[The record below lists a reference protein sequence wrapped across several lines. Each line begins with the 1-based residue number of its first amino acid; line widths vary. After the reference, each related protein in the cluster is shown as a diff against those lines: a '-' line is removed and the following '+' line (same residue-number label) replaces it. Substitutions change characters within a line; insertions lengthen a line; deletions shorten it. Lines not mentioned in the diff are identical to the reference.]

1 MNVRSN
7 RPILLEGGRVI
18 DPSQGLDRITSVLV
32 DQGRIAAYDAIATG
46 EEVVIDASGKIVSP
60 GLIDMHVHLREPG
73 REEDE
78 TILTGTSAAVAG
90 GFTSIA
96 CIPNTEPPVDTQASV
111 EFIQHQ
117 AVRADQCNVYVVACV
132 SKNREGKELAELGQ
146 LIQAG
151 AVAFS
156 DDGAPVYDA
165 ELMRRALEYCCMFD
179 KPILNHAEVR
189 ELTQGGVMHEG
200 LMSLVLGLPG
210 MPAVAED
217 VMTGRDIA
225 LADAT
230 GGRIHMMHVSSAG
243 SVDLIRRAK
252 GRGVRVTTEVC
263 PHHFTLTDESLRSF
277 DSNFKMSPPL
287 RGQEHVDA
295 CIAGLR
301 DGTIDVICTDHAPH
315 ALEKKM
321 RELDQAPFGI
331 VGLETALGLVVTRLI
346 EPGHLDWPTAL
357 AKMTINPAR
366 ILGINK
372 GTLKIG
378 ADADITVIDPEARW
392 TVNPARFRSKSTNTP
407 FAGWNLQGRADTV
420 IVGGRIKFQVQV
432 DGSEAEGRRAASAR

>member
-32 DQGRIAAYDAIATG
+32 DQGRIAAYDAIASG
-46 EEVVIDASGKIVSP
+46 DEVVIDASGKIVSP

-156 DDGAPVYDA
+156 DDGSPVYDA

-230 GGRIHMMHVSSAG
+230 GGRIHIMHVSSAG

-277 DSNFKMSPPL
+277 DSNYKMSPPL